1 MGRLLLSHIR
11 NRLSAQTS
19 RALLCLN
26 SWSKM
31 GLVKDEDVTEIT
43 QGPESAEDETAA
55 EIELAAGWDQISR
68 SI

>member
-1 MGRLLLSHIR
+1 
-11 NRLSAQTS
+11 
-19 RALLCLN
+19 
-26 SWSKM
+26 M